1 MYSHIDKLS
10 KINNLMKIKYS
21 LNSILMYYNNIEKKS
36 YICYIK
42 KNCKLIELNLPEDNE
57 IDFEK

>member
-21 LNSILMYYNNIEKKS
+21 LNSILMYYNNIEKKKLHML
-36 YICYIK
+36 YKKKLQK
-42 KNCKLIELNLPEDNE
+42 KNNE
-57 IDFEK
+57 YPSFTIQ

>member
-21 LNSILMYYNNIEKKS
+21 LNSILIYYNNIEKKKLHMLYKKKS
-36 YICYIK
+36 QKKIK
-42 KNCKLIELNLPEDNE
+42 K
-57 IDFEK
+57 

>member
-21 LNSILMYYNNIEKKS
+21 LNSILIYYNNIEKKKLHML
-36 YICYIK
+36 YKKKIAKKINEYNIGYIK
-42 KNCKLIELNLPEDNE
+42 
-57 IDFEK
+57 

>member
-21 LNSILMYYNNIEKKS
+21 LNSILMYYNNIEKKKLHML
-36 YICYIK
+36 YKKKIAKKNKEYNIGYIK
-42 KNCKLIELNLPEDNE
+42 
-57 IDFEK
+57 